1 MQGIK
6 GDIMNEITVGSPA
19 PDFCLPDMDEKNIC
33 LNDFKGHFLVIY
45 FYPKDNTSACTLE
58 AKNFTEEEKDFSA
71 LLVPVIGI
79 SPDPPQR
86 HRKFIEKQGLKVHLL
101 SDVGHD
107 VLEKYGVWKMKKM
120 YGKEYMGV
128 ERSTFIIDP
137 QGTIA
142 ALWRKVKVKGHVDE
156 VKSTLNGL
164 IMQK

>member
-1 MQGIK
+1 
-6 GDIMNEITVGSPA
+6 MNELKAGIPA

-33 LNDFKGHFLVIY
+33 LSDFKGHFVVIY
-45 FYPKDNTSACTLE
+45 FYPKDNTSACTIE
-58 AKNFTEEEKDFSA
+58 AKNFTEDEKDFSA

-79 SPDPPQR
+79 SPDPSKS

-128 ERSTFIIDP
+128 EQSTFIIDP
-137 QGTIA
+137 EGAIA

-156 VKSTLNGL
+156 VKSVLNRF

>member
-1 MQGIK
+1 
-6 GDIMNEITVGSPA
+6 MNELKVGSPA
-19 PDFCLPDMDEKNIC
+19 GDFCLPDMDEKNIC
-33 LNDFKGHFLVIY
+33 LSDFKGHFVVIY

-79 SPDPPQR
+79 SPDPPQS

-101 SDVGHD
+101 SDISHK

-137 QGTIA
+137 DGNIA
-142 ALWRKVKVKGHVDE
+142 AIWRKVKVEGHVDE
-156 VKSTLNGL
+156 VKSLLNGL
-164 IMQK
+164 IMEK

>member
-6 GDIMNEITVGSPA
+6 GAIMNELKVGSPA
-19 PDFCLPDMDEKNIC
+19 PDFCLPDMDEKKIC
-33 LNDFKGHFLVIY
+33 LSDFKGHFVVIY

-58 AKNFTEEEKDFSA
+58 AKNFTEEEKDFSD

-79 SPDPPQR
+79 SPDPPQS

-101 SDVGHD
+101 SDTGHE

-137 QGTIA
+137 DGNIA
-142 ALWRKVKVKGHVDE
+142 AIWRKVKVKGHVDE
-156 VKSTLNGL
+156 VKSLLNGL
-164 IMQK
+164 IMRK